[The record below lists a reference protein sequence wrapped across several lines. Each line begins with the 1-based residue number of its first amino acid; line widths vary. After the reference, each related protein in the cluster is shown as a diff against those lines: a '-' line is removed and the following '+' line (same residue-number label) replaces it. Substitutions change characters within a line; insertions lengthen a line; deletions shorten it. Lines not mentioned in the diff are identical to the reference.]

1 MAVSVSQPMA
11 PGAVGWIPASL
22 GGMLAHPGCLGVWGE
37 TGVQQKRCAE
47 RLCCPLRN
55 VQGKELLLW

>member
-37 TGVQQKRCAE
+37 TGVQQKTLCRAPVLSAEECA
-47 RLCCPLRN
+47 
-55 VQGKELLLW
+55 G

>member
-22 GGMLAHPGCLGVWGE
+22 GGMLAHPECLGVWGE
-37 TGVQQKRCAE
+37 TGVQQKTLCRAPVLSAEECA
-47 RLCCPLRN
+47 
-55 VQGKELLLW
+55 G